1 MSDNTVTKW
10 VGWVWFAAI
19 VMLIAGVFDALHG
32 LAANFA
38 PGSAYFVRTEGAL
51 LLFDVQGWGWWHLII
66 GIALIIGA
74 AGLFRGATWARVV
87 AVILVSISGVSQL
100 FLLPTQPWLS
110 IIVIALD
117 VLVIYAIIVH
127 GREMAARTD

>member
-1 MSDNTVTKW
+1 MPHRLLVGSDRADTLRS
-10 VGWVWFAAI
+10 I
-19 VMLIAGVFDALHG
+19 RRLPLIAG
-32 LAANFA
+32 
-38 PGSAYFVRTEGAL
+38 
-51 LLFDVQGWGWWHLII
+51 
-66 GIALIIGA
+66 GA
-74 AGLFRGATWARVV
+74 AIAFGA
-87 AVILVSISGVSQL
+87 AVLVSYAFAIGRVLPLPQ

>member
-1 MSDNTVTKW
+1 
-10 VGWVWFAAI
+10 
-19 VMLIAGVFDALHG
+19 
-32 LAANFA
+32 
-38 PGSAYFVRTEGAL
+38 
-51 LLFDVQGWGWWHLII
+51 
-66 GIALIIGA
+66 
-74 AGLFRGATWARVV
+74 V

>member
-32 LAANFA
+32 LAAIFA

-51 LLFDVQGWGWWHLII
+51 LLFDVQGWGWWHLIT
-66 GIALIIGA
+66 GIALILVAGA
-74 AGLFRGATWARVV
+74 LFSGATWARVV
-87 AVILVSISGVSQL
+87 AVIFVAFNGIGQL
-100 FLLPTQPWLS
+100 FTIPTQPWWSL
-110 IIVIALD
+110 IVLTID
-117 VLVIYAIIVH
+117 ILVIYALTVH
-127 GREMAARTD
+127 GRELKARRG

>member
-1 MSDNTVTKW
+1 MSDITVTKW

-32 LAANFA
+32 LAAIFA
-38 PGSAYFVRTEGAL
+38 PGSAYFVKVEGGL
-51 LLFDVQGWGWWHLII
+51 LLFDVQGWGWWHLIL
-66 GIALIIGA
+66 GVALIIA
-74 AGLFRGATWARVV
+74 AGALFRGASWARVV
-87 AVILVSISGVSQL
+87 AVIIVAISGISQL

-110 IIVIALD
+110 IIVLALD

-127 GREMAARTD
+127 GREMAARAD

>member
-1 MSDNTVTKW
+1 MSDITVTKW

-32 LAANFA
+32 LAAIFA
-38 PGSAYFVRTEGAL
+38 PGSAYFVQVEGGL
-51 LLFDVQGWGWWHLII
+51 LLFDVQGWGWWHLIL
-66 GIALIIGA
+66 GVALIVA
-74 AGLFRGATWARVV
+74 AGALFRGATWARVV
-87 AVILVSISGVSQL
+87 AVIIVGVSAISQL

-110 IIVIALD
+110 IIVLALD

-127 GREMAARTD
+127 GREMAARAD